1 VADVSAD
8 ADPNTGVAVYDTD
21 GEPGWM
27 VFGGTSVASPIV
39 ASVYALGKTTTP
51 SGYGSPSTLYGSS
64 WLNRVNTGSNGGG
77 SRFHSCTT
85 YLCNAAD
92 SLGGGNGIGFTW
104 NGTPYTGGAA
114 GTGAKSGLWYNG
126 PTGNGTPKGVT
137 AF

>member
-27 VFGGTSVASPIV
+27 VFGGTSVASPII
-39 ASVYALGKTTTP
+39 ASVYALGGGTT
-51 SGYGSPSTLYGSS
+51 PSTLYGSGH
-64 WLNRVNTGSNGGG
+64 LNQINSGSNGGG
-77 SRFHSCTT
+77 SRHRSCTT

-92 SLGGGNGIGFTW
+92 SLGGVNGIAY
-104 NGTPYTGGAA
+104 TPAT
-114 GTGAKSGLWYNG
+114 SGLWYNG
-126 PTGNGTPKGVT
+126 PTGNGTPNGYT